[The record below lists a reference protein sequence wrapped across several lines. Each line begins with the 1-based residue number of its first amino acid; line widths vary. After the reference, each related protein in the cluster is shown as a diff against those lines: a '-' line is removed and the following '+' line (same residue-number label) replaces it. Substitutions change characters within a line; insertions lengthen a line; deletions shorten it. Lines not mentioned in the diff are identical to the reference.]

1 MYKDFGNCLK
11 YAMWSEF
18 HGAYSNRVNQG
29 HEPVQNRAEEMS
41 GFHPSTHSF
50 INHLLKANSV
60 LDSRIDAEDLRVN
73 ETDKPSSFMDALVKE
88 DGQIATLNK

>member
-29 HEPVQNRAEEMS
+29 HEPVQNRAEKMS
-41 GFHPSTHSF
+41 GSHPSTHPF

-60 LDSRIDAEDLRVN
+60 LDPRIDAEDLRVN
-73 ETDKPSSFMDALVKE
+73 ETDKPSSLMDVLVKE
-88 DGQIATLNK
+88 DGPIADIK